1 LARPSSNTVN
11 VLFTSVGR
19 RVELL
24 RAFRRAYGSLGLGG
38 QILAADVDPLAPGL
52 RAADRPAPVPPLR
65 SPEYVPALVD
75 LCRREQV
82 DLIFP
87 LIDPDVQLLAGHREA
102 LEATGARL
110 AAVSPAAAELTADKW
125 QTVAFFRRLGLRV
138 PRSWLPGHLDPSDV
152 PYPLFIKPRQ
162 GSASKH
168 TFPVR
173 DARELAFFSG
183 YVPDPIVQECLPG
196 PEITTD
202 VVCDPDGNLLG
213 LVSRRRIEV
222 RCGEVAKGVTVSDKA
237 ITEACVKIATAL
249 PAIGPVTVQCLM
261 KGSTPYF
268 TEINARFG
276 GGIPLGVAAGVDSP
290 RWLLAWA
297 AGRAVDIPPV
307 GTYRTGLYL
316 TRFDESLFL
325 TEAERGDMASR
336 RL

>member
-38 QILAADVDPLAPGL
+38 RIVAVDVNPLAPGL
-52 RAADRPAPVPPLR
+52 RAADRPALVPPLR

-75 LCRREQV
+75 LCQREQIHV
-82 DLIFP
+82 IFP
-87 LIDPDVQLLAGHREA
+87 LIDPDVPLLAGHREA
-102 LEATGARL
+102 LEGTGARL
-110 AAVSPAAAELTADKW
+110 AAVSPAAAEVAADKW
-125 QTVAFFRRLGLRV
+125 QTVGFFRRLGLPA
-138 PRSWLPGHLDPSDV
+138 PRSWLPGQVDPAAA
-152 PYPLFIKPRQ
+152 YPLFIKPRR

-168 TFPVR
+168 TFAVR

-183 YVPDPIVQECLPG
+183 YVPDPIIQECLPG

-202 VVCDPDGNLLG
+202 VACDPDGNLLG

-222 RCGEVAKGVTVSDKA
+222 RSGEVAKGVTVSDRA
-237 ITEACVKIATAL
+237 ITDACVKIAAAL
-249 PAIGPVTVQCLM
+249 PAVGPVTVQCLM
-261 KGSTPYF
+261 KGTTPYF

-276 GGIPLGVAAGVDSP
+276 GGVPLGVVAGVDSP

-297 AGRAVDIPPV
+297 AGRAIDIPPV
-307 GTYRTGLYL
+307 GTYRAGLYL